1 MTKNNKYWI
10 AIFLIFIAGVFI
22 GQLWETKQSQW
33 QQEKIKSEIKINKQL
48 LDTVLIETTKLEK
61 RLDVIEKKRGT
72 GKIFIATAYCNDRVC
87 INVLKW
93 RDGKT
98 AMGTIARIGIV
109 AVDPEVIPLGTKV
122 YIKGFGWFKAE
133 DVGGKIK
140 GNRIDIF
147 LGNYEKAKKFGRRE
161 VLVYW

>member
-1 MTKNNKYWI
+1 MTKNNKYI

-109 AVDPEVIPLGTKV
+109 AVQS
-122 YIKGFGWFKAE
+122 
-133 DVGGKIK
+133 
-140 GNRIDIF
+140 
-147 LGNYEKAKKFGRRE
+147 GRRRRE
-161 VLVYW
+161 NQRQ

>member
-33 QQEKIKSEIKINKQL
+33 QQEK
-48 LDTVLIETTKLEK
+48 
-61 RLDVIEKKRGT
+61 RLDAIEKKRET

-87 INVLKW
+87 INVPRW

-109 AVDPEVIPLGTKV
+109 AVDPQVIPLGTKV

-140 GNRIDIF
+140 GNKIDIF